1 MKPRSA
7 LWSSL
12 AATLLVLTGLFA
24 AVIRLRVTAEVA
36 NLREK
41 PDIGSAVVRQV
52 PRGTLLQYSAKEGD
66 WYLATLVDEAGR
78 LARGYVH
85 ESLVAAVA
93 QEEEQEKSSAPPEP
107 HPSQPP
113 AGTPEKIPIK
123 RQESVPAAGQDSLFS
138 LSFSGGANLALGG
151 DLNRGAQGLADFF
164 LDSLNAQTQD
174 RVNPVRLGFVF
185 GGEVLFPL
193 ADKVFLGLGLD
204 YLRGSR
210 QSLVRLTKDSSSYTY
225 TYTARPALWAIPV
238 RTFLAYAP
246 VPFFSLRIG
255 VEYLLAQAGYTY
267 RWQAGID
274 NWQEWTGEAN
284 ARGLGVFGGL
294 GLEGRLSS
302 NFSLVLELVGRY
314 APLTGFSGTGSYLDS
329 QAVATKEEGKLYYYE
344 TRVATAVYP
353 LLFISSR
360 VPSEAGVY
368 NPRPA
373 EVDFTG
379 AALRAGI
386 KLTF

>member
-1 MKPRSA
+1 M
-7 LWSSL
+7 WVGL
-12 AATLLVLTGLFA
+12 AATLLLMTGYLG

-66 WYLATLVDEAGR
+66 WYLATLLDEAGR
-78 LARGYVH
+78 AATGYVH
-85 ESLVAAVA
+85 ESLVAAII
-93 QEEEQEKSSAPPEP
+93 QEEEQEKPSVSPEP
-107 HPSQPP
+107 PPSQPP
-113 AGTPEKIPIK
+113 LGTPEKIPIK
-123 RQESVPAAGQDSLFS
+123 RQESIPTASRDSLFS
-138 LSFSGGANLALGG
+138 LSFSGGGNLALGG
-151 DLNRGAQGLADFF
+151 DLNSGAQGLAGFF

-193 ADKVFLGLGLD
+193 ADKISLGLGLD
-204 YLRGSR
+204 YLHGSR
-210 QSLVRLTKDSSSYTY
+210 QSLVQLTKDSSSYTY
-225 TYTARPALWAIPV
+225 TARPVMWAVPV
-238 RTFLAYAP
+238 RAFLAYAP
-246 VPFFSLRIG
+246 VSFFSLRIG

-274 NWQEWTGEAN
+274 NWQEWTGEAS

-294 GLEGRLSS
+294 ELEWSMSS
-302 NFSLVLELVGRY
+302 NFSLVLDLVGRY
-314 APLTGFSGTGSYLDS
+314 APLTGFSGKGSYLDS
-329 QAVATKEEGKLYYYE
+329 EAVATKEEGKLYYYE
-344 TRVATAVYP
+344 TRLAEAVYP
-353 LLFISSR
+353 LLFIRSR

-373 EVDFTG
+373 EVDLTG

>member
-1 MKPRSA
+1 
-7 LWSSL
+7 
-12 AATLLVLTGLFA
+12 
-24 AVIRLRVTAEVA
+24 
-36 NLREK
+36 
-41 PDIGSAVVRQV
+41 
-52 PRGTLLQYSAKEGD
+52 
-66 WYLATLVDEAGR
+66 
-78 LARGYVH
+78 
-85 ESLVAAVA
+85 
-93 QEEEQEKSSAPPEP
+93 
-107 HPSQPP
+107 
-113 AGTPEKIPIK
+113 
-123 RQESVPAAGQDSLFS
+123 
-138 LSFSGGANLALGG
+138 
-151 DLNRGAQGLADFF
+151 LADFF

-185 GGEVLFPL
+185 GGEVLVPL

-225 TYTARPALWAIPV
+225 TARPALWAIPA
-238 RTFLAYAP
+238 RAFLAYAP
-246 VPFFSLRIG
+246 APFFSLRIG

-302 NFSLVLELVGRY
+302 NFSLVVELVGRY

-344 TRVATAVYP
+344 TRVGDAVYP

-373 EVDFTG
+373 EVDLTG